1 LLWRYKT
8 VLEAIQEI
16 IHKEFDIDKD
26 KITTDANLRN
36 DLHIDSMAAV
46 NLSFEIEDQFNIKI
60 SDEELTN
67 LTTVADIVSLLK
79 SKNVSS
85 KS

>member
-1 LLWRYKT
+1 M
-8 VLEAIQEI
+8 LETIQEI
-16 IHKEFDIDKD
+16 IHKEFDIGKD

-60 SDEELTN
+60 SDEELAS

-79 SKNVSS
+79 SKNVSA

>member
-1 LLWRYKT
+1 